1 MVGLDSRVCP
11 GGPNTVTVDSPGGPQ
26 SGGGGHQQH
35 DMLNACILPIWYGI
49 HKHWHEMKVSGTMQ
63 LDIHG
68 DRPPYTIQKL

>member
-1 MVGLDSRVCP
+1 MAGLVCMVGLDSRVCP
-11 GGPNTVTVDSPGGPQ
+11 GGPNTATVDSQ
-26 SGGGGHQQH
+26 RH

-63 LDIHG
+63 LYIHG